1 MSETKQN
8 AVVACEI
15 KISLAGRSFEEIRQL
30 LDRIRKVCADNDHKL
45 EINFSGEFFKTRGDE
60 SNCDKA
66 KVRMSTVKG
75 APDGGWIIVAEDPPE
90 DL

>member
-1 MSETKQN
+1 MLEGKKN

-45 EINFSGEFFKTRGDE
+45 EINFSGEFFKD
-60 SNCDKA
+60 
-66 KVRMSTVKG
+66 
-75 APDGGWIIVAEDPPE
+75 
-90 DL
+90 